1 MTSILVRAAAIAAF
15 LAAFSAPALAAKCG
29 NTGAG
34 FKSWLADFRQV
45 AAQRGISA
53 KTYNRA
59 LAGVTYDRRV
69 IRLDR
74 NQKSFKLSFKQ
85 FYRRRVSGGLMKRG
99 RSLMKRHAGTFA
111 RVEKRYGVPREI
123 ITAIWGLETAYG
135 RVQGRMS
142 VLRSLATLAYDCR
155 RSAFFTKELVAAL
168 KIVQR
173 GDMSPKVMRG
183 AWAGEIGQTQFLAS
197 NYLKYAVDFDGNG
210 RRDLRRSVPDVL
222 ASTAN
227 YLRAYG
233 WKRGGAYGPGTH
245 NYAVLREWNRAGV
258 YRKTIAVMAAKL

>member
-1 MTSILVRAAAIAAF
+1 MTSSLVRVSFA
-15 LAAFSAPALAAKCG
+15 LACFMAVSTPALAASCG
-29 NTGAG
+29 TNGAG
-34 FKSWLADFRQV
+34 FKSWLNDFRKV
-45 AAQRGISA
+45 AASRGISGR
-53 KTYNRA
+53 TFSRA
-59 LAGVTYDRRV
+59 LGGVTYDRRV

-74 NQKSFKLSFKQ
+74 SQKSFKLSFKQ
-85 FYRRRVSGGLMKRG
+85 FYRRRVSAGLIRRG
-99 RSLMKRHAGTFA
+99 RALMRRHARTFA
-111 RVEKRYGVPREI
+111 RIEKRYGVPREV

-135 RVQGRMS
+135 RVQGNMS
-142 VLRSLATLAYDCR
+142 VFRSLATLAYDCR
-155 RSAFFTKELVAAL
+155 RSAFFTKELIAAL

-173 GDMSPKVMRG
+173 GDMSPRAMRG

-233 WKRGGAYGPGTH
+233 WKRGAGFGPGTH

-258 YRKTIAVMAAKL
+258 YRKTISVMAAKL

>member
-1 MTSILVRAAAIAAF
+1 MKVRLARILAPAIIATAF
-15 LAAFSAPALAAKCG
+15 STPVLAAQCG
-29 NTGAG
+29 HNGQG
-34 FKSWLADFRQV
+34 FKRWLADFRQT
-45 AAQRGISA
+45 AAKHGISA
-53 KTYNRA
+53 RTFNRA

-74 NQKSFKLSFKQ
+74 NQKSFKLSFNQ
-85 FYRRRVSGGLMKRG
+85 FYRRRVSGGLIKRG
-99 RSLMKRHAGTFA
+99 RTLMRRHAGTFA
-111 RVEKRYGVPREI
+111 RVEKRYGVPREV

-135 RVQGRMS
+135 RIQGRMS

-155 RSAFFTKELVAAL
+155 RSAFFTKELIAAL

-173 GDMSPKVMRG
+173 GDMSPKALRG

-227 YLRAYG
+227 YLRAHG

-258 YRKTIAVMAAKL
+258 YRRTIAVMASKL